1 VLQKLLDTIGN
12 VLNME
17 RSILYKFG
25 GTETEPLLVCLGP
38 LLGAAFGDTGGIKHQ
53 PIRSNR
59 LSYITLYNIGLNLY
73 LYRSHGLHEHAAGGA
88 VD

>member
-1 VLQKLLDTIGN
+1 MLQKSLDTRGN

-25 GTETEPLLVCLGP
+25 GTEKESLLMCLGL
-38 LLGAAFGDTGGIKHQ
+38 LLGAASGDTGSMKRH

-73 LYRSHGLHEHAAGGA
+73 LYRSHGLQEHAAGGP
-88 VD
+88 VG